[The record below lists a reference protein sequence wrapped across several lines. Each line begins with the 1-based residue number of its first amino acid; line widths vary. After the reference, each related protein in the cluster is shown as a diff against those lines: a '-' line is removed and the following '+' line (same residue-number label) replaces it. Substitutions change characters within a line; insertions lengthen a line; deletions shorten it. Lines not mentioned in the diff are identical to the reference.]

1 MTKFGGETPSI
12 RHIGG
17 EGRLGVGDDTLLHDD
32 VPMMFVFFIILIA
45 TS

>member
-17 EGRLGVGDDTLLHDD
+17 EGKLGVGDTLLHDD
-32 VPMMFVFFIILIA
+32 VP
-45 TS
+45 